1 MSEIVRLVEDE
12 QILFKSP
19 TVIEGLPD
27 VGLVGTIAS
36 AHIIEQL
43 NLKQVAHLESDEF
56 PPVMV
61 LHGGVIVN
69 PVGIYG
75 NERIIVLTSEIPLPV
90 NTIYDTARVMSK
102 WFKDKGIKLQIS
114 LSGIPTQDR
123 VNIQNPKVFA
133 VSNNKE
139 YRDILKKHEIEIME
153 EGFLSGA
160 YALILKELI
169 KYDLPAIALL
179 SQSFLKYPDPAAAAA
194 GILAMN
200 KISGM
205 NIDVKNL
212 IEKGDEIRIKA
223 RDLMRQS
230 EGAIGEMQKP
240 VEQTIPI
247 MYR

>member
-1 MSEIVRLVEDE
+1 VKLVEDL
-12 QILFKSP
+12 QMSFKSP
-19 TVIEGLPD
+19 IAVEGLPD
-27 VGLVGTIAS
+27 IGLVGTIAAS
-36 AHIIEQL
+36 HIIEQL

-61 LHGGVIVN
+61 LHGGVIKN
-69 PVGIYG
+69 PVSIYG
-75 NERIIVLTSEIPLPV
+75 NDKLIVLTSEIPIPV
-90 NTIYDTARVMSK
+90 ITIYDTARVITR
-102 WFKDKGIKLQIS
+102 WFKDKGITLEVS
-114 LSGIPTQDR
+114 LSGFPIQDR
-123 VNIQNPKVFA
+123 VNIIEPKVYA
-133 VSNNKE
+133 VANNKE
-139 YRDILKKHEIEIME
+139 SKDILNKKEIEVME

-194 GILAMN
+194 VILALN
-200 KISGM
+200 KIAGM
-205 NIDVKNL
+205 DIGVKNL
-212 IEKGDEIRIKA
+212 LEKGDEIRIKA

-230 EGAIGEMQKP
+230 EGTIGDMLKP

>member
-1 MSEIVRLVEDE
+1 M
-12 QILFKSP
+12 
-19 TVIEGLPD
+19 
-27 VGLVGTIAS
+27 
-36 AHIIEQL
+36 
-43 NLKQVAHLESDEF
+43 
-56 PPVMV
+56 
-61 LHGGVIVN
+61 
-69 PVGIYG
+69 
-75 NERIIVLTSEIPLPV
+75 
-90 NTIYDTARVMSK
+90 
-102 WFKDKGIKLQIS
+102 
-114 LSGIPTQDR
+114 
-123 VNIQNPKVFA
+123 NIQDPKVFA
-133 VSNNKE
+133 VSKNKE
-139 YRDILKKHEIEIME
+139 YKDILKNNEIEIME

-169 KYDLPAIALL
+169 KYELPAIVLL